1 MSLKV
6 EYIKERHFGTP
17 ATYWWAVMDGN
28 KELSR
33 WILKTEANKELRRVE
48 KQKGRA
54 ANPAAVL
61 SKRLPMSKW
70 RSAKV
75 KRLPGG
81 RFQVRL
87 D

>member
-1 MSLKV
+1 MKLRV

-33 WILKTEANKELRRVE
+33 WILKTEADKELRRL
-48 KQKGRA
+48 QKKS
-54 ANPAAVL
+54 NPSAIL
-61 SKRLPMSKW
+61 SRKLPMSKW
-70 RSAKV
+70 RKARV
-75 KRLPGG
+75 RRLPGG
-81 RFQVRL
+81 KFQVKV